1 MKKKLKKDDSIYQL
15 SITEIAFVLSVLLV
29 LLLSFRLND
38 SLKIVDS
45 QQDKI
50 EQLDKIISL
59 YLGPSVLDP
68 NSTDD
73 LMPCNKCI
81 SYVRSIPY
89 KDAEKYTYIG
99 ENVIKSMNK
108 KDLTEKELYAF
119 YEELLKSSKA
129 ISQGKKVKFVDKEDN
144 KEKYLTLGR
153 DLYSI
158 WEKEKVDEKSVFEM
172 KAKIQELAT
181 NLSKGREI
189 VYADEDVSIKL
200 KALKN
205 EISELTSAEKRLK
218 KENTDLI
225 KTNNYLTKRAGMDLP
240 PCWLSDEGKPQY
252 MFSVKV
258 SENAKSVIVNSTWP
272 AERQEEALAM
282 APVQNIIKN
291 EGKSMPLGQF
301 VKHAR
306 EIRAI
311 DDKNPQGACRHYIRY
326 DGKAVTNANE
336 SRKTRI
342 EINSSF
348 YMYEVQ

>member
-1 MKKKLKKDDSIYQL
+1 MKKKLSKDESIYQL

-38 SLKIVDS
+38 SLKLVNS
-45 QQDKI
+45 QKNTI
-50 EQLDKIISL
+50 EHLDNIISL

-68 NSTDD
+68 NSSDD

-81 SYVRSIPY
+81 AHVRSIPI

-99 ENVIKSMNK
+99 ENIIKSMNK
-108 KDLTEKELYAF
+108 KDLDEKDLYAF

-129 ISQGKKVKFVDKEDN
+129 ISAGKKVKFVDKEDN
-144 KEKYLTLGR
+144 KEKYLALGR

-158 WEKEKVDEKSVFEM
+158 WEKEKKDEKSVFQM
-172 KAKIQELAT
+172 KEKMYELAS
-181 NLSKGREI
+181 NLSKGREV
-189 VYADEDVSIKL
+189 VYADEDVSLKL
-200 KALKN
+200 KKLED
-205 EISELTSAEKRLK
+205 EISELSLNEKRLK
-218 KENTDLI
+218 NENANLI
-225 KTNNYLTKRAGMDLP
+225 KTNNYLTKRAGLDLP
-240 PCWLSDEGKPQY
+240 PCWLSDDGKPQY

-258 SENAKSVIVNSTWP
+258 SENAKMVTVNSIWP
-272 AERQEEALAM
+272 SERQDEALLM
-282 APVQNIIKN
+282 NPVQNIVKYD
-291 EGKSMPLGQF
+291 GKQMPLNVF
-301 VKHAR
+301 TKLAR

-326 DGKAVTNANE
+326 DGRSITNAHE
-336 SRKTRI
+336 SRRTRI

>member
-81 SYVRSIPY
+81 SYVRSIPF

-240 PCWLSDEGKPQY
+240 PC
-252 MFSVKV
+252 
-258 SENAKSVIVNSTWP
+258 STWP